1 VREKPAFSENA
12 MSARPYIVSVAVLLI
27 LLSAWLW
34 WRSGEDSG
42 ASADAAASK
51 VIEVRK
57 ATRGSGNADPSEGGD
72 EVVGASRESPRAHLL
87 RYLDAFRKLQSDRD
101 AGRLTKEESIAELNK
116 LMDRV
121 HGETWA
127 SPALLVEAIGFLREF
142 DLTDRAVYN
151 FWFAVSPRQHEAML
165 DKDVAR
171 AILDLYRSSDSADQ
185 RMRAA
190 VFFASQ
196 SHRRDLA
203 AAELLFTPE
212 EIRLLLCDIHS
223 RGNVAESGILLWGM
237 THYARHYEEFRE
249 LLIAIG
255 LDPGKPDKVR
265 EGAFQAIWGSKG
277 ILGEE
282 QRTHLASLLALDANP
297 ELRARGIAF
306 LGSRPDGQEL
316 LLAAVNDPSEA
327 VRASAITGIAQG
339 SEQDRLEV
347 LEQTL
352 ENDPSSDVRKA
363 ALTGLTLSSIDP
375 TQVDAV
381 YELANRTL
389 CRDADN
395 GVKLRA
401 VRLMYYLARDASSD
415 SDSLNRMLAAQRT
428 VQAQPKDFQRLLA
441 NDIETN
447 FRREIGDLY
456 EDPMF
461 QEFLRS
467 LKE

>member
-1 VREKPAFSENA
+1 
-12 MSARPYIVSVAVLLI
+12 MLLI
-27 LLSAWLW
+27 LLSAYLW
-34 WRSGEDSG
+34 WRSAGGSRAG
-42 ASADAAASK
+42 ADAATSK
-51 VIEVRK
+51 VVTHEK
-57 ATRGSGNADPSEGGD
+57 ATKGFSAATSPNGGNY
-72 EVVGASRESPRAHLL
+72 EVGTSPESPRAHLS
-87 RYLDAFRKLQSDRD
+87 RYLDALRKLQADRD
-101 AGRLTKEESIAELNK
+101 AGRLTKEEYVAELNK
-116 LMDRV
+116 LMDRI

-127 SPALLVEAIGFLREF
+127 SPALLVEAIEYLREF

-151 FWFAVSPRQHEAML
+151 FWFAISPRQHEAML
-165 DKDVAR
+165 DKEVAR
-171 AILDLYRSSDSADQ
+171 AILDLYRTSNSADH

-203 AAELLFTPE
+203 AADLPYTPE
-212 EIRLLLCDIHS
+212 EIRLLLCEIHS
-223 RGNVAESGILLWGM
+223 LGNVTESGILLWGM
-237 THYARHYEEFRE
+237 TNYAQHYEEFRE
-249 LLIAIG
+249 LLIGIG
-255 LDPGKPDKVR
+255 LDSGKPDKVR
-265 EGAFQAIWGSKG
+265 EGAFQAIWGSKD
-277 ILGEE
+277 ILSEE

-297 ELRARGIAF
+297 DLRARGIAY
-306 LGSRPDGQEL
+306 LGSRTDGKDL

-327 VRASAITGIAQG
+327 VRASAIAEIARG
-339 SEQDRLEV
+339 SEHDRIEV

-352 ENDPSSDVRKA
+352 KNDPSSDVRKS
-363 ALTGLTLSSIDP
+363 ALTSLTLSSIDP

-389 CRDADN
+389 SRDSDN
-395 GVKLRA
+395 GVKIRA

-415 SDSLNRMLAAQRT
+415 SDSLSRILTAQRT
-428 VQAQPKDFQRLLA
+428 VQAQPKEFQRLLA
-441 NDIETN
+441 NDIEKN